1 MGNKS
6 FGVDCIIGGSAAVL
20 LLTCDDVSSLAIT
33 GAVIVSPGPL
43 LTCLRLLR
51 AGSDFQSL
59 SVSEAG
65 TTWSLVSSFHEPL
78 GAPPCVW
85 LALSEFSVC
94 HLQELEHPLSWGTAP
109 FSVSG
114 ITLRKFIQYQPFV

>member
-43 LTCLRLLR
+43 LSTCLRLLR

-65 TTWSLVSSFHEPL
+65 RHHLEL
-78 GAPPCVW
+78 GFLIP
-85 LALSEFSVC
+85 
-94 HLQELEHPLSWGTAP
+94 
-109 FSVSG
+109 
-114 ITLRKFIQYQPFV
+114 